1 MMTWIGFLSGIKFTR
16 RWNHRIIFQGRRK
29 CQPYHQIAS
38 LHWITSKWIERMQWL
53 QWTIKWTYLLLVL
66 WRMLLVNKI
75 VSTKFL
81 QLLMEEW
88 RKVICK
94 IPLKQS
100 LNSYVPNLISQ
111 LKGSTIKIN
120 QYLNT
125 NFVVSSFIKPGANIK
140 QIVHSQELEFK
151 CLGKKDISVINGGT
165 NDLDNNSEKRK
176 SAVVH
181 MLQFAQ
187 KYVNTNIIMVNTP
200 LRHNL
205 AMDSQINFEIQD
217 FNMKLSK
224 SYWGMLNWWKWILIG
239 SISLSMAFT

>member
-1 MMTWIGFLSGIKFTR
+1 
-16 RWNHRIIFQGRRK
+16 
-29 CQPYHQIAS
+29 
-38 LHWITSKWIERMQWL
+38 
-53 QWTIKWTYLLLVL
+53 
-66 WRMLLVNKI
+66 
-75 VSTKFL
+75 
-81 QLLMEEW
+81 MEEL
-88 RKVICK
+88 RTVLCK

-100 LNSYVPNLISQ
+100 SNSYVLNLIKSIKCDHKVHIIGDSH
-111 LKGSTIKIN
+111 LKGSAIKIN

-125 NFVVSSFIKPGANIK
+125 NFVVSSFIKPGTNIK

-224 SYWGMLNWWKWILIG
+224 SY
-239 SISLSMAFT
+239 